1 MGKFILIVDT
11 LHINKNYNI
20 SSLGKLDEAQPT
32 RMEISLQ
39 RCDDGFTCKQYT
51 LRSLI
56 IYRLLMSLIKEVSG
70 NLLQIMGNHE

>member
-20 SSLGKLDEAQPT
+20 SSLGKLDEAQRT

-39 RCDDGFTCKQYT
+39 EYDDGFTCKQYT

-70 NLLQIMGNHE
+70 NLLQIMGNHK

>member
-20 SSLGKLDEAQPT
+20 SSLGKLDEAQRT

-39 RCDDGFTCKQYT
+39 EYDDGFTFKQYT

-56 IYRLLMSLIKEVSG
+56 IYRLLMSLIEEVSG